1 MGIYLGSCKVGKI
14 HVVSHDYT
22 EGYNSGYQK
31 GYEEGYAEGYKQGFL
46 ANRVSFTLEYVV
58 FTVPE
63 GTTWSEFM
71 SNYYTGNK
79 LTVNSQGVLYY
90 NNSQLRDSNNKS
102 VRDSDVIKSGESYEE
117 YDPWGGGNIDPDGWT

>member
-14 HVVSHDYT
+14 HVVSYDYT

-63 GTTWSEFM
+63 GTTWRAFVD
-71 SNYYTGNK
+71 NYYTGNK
-79 LTVNSQGVLYY
+79 LTVSSQGFLYY
-90 NNSQLRDSNNKS
+90 NGYQLRDSYNKS
-102 VRDSDVIKSGESYEE
+102 VRDSDVIQSGESYKE
-117 YDPWGGGNIDPDGWT
+117 YNPWGEGNIDPDGWT